1 MLSAVTGW
9 CGKVTDSVSEGQ
21 TPYPSH
27 GQIQLTPE
35 KPQVVHPGPQKTK
48 IPVL

>member
-1 MLSAVTGW
+1 MLSAVTGQ
-9 CGKVTDSVSEGQ
+9 CGKVTDSVSGGQ

-27 GQIQLTPE
+27 GQIKLTPE
-35 KPQVVHPGPQKTK
+35 KPQVVHPGPPKTK